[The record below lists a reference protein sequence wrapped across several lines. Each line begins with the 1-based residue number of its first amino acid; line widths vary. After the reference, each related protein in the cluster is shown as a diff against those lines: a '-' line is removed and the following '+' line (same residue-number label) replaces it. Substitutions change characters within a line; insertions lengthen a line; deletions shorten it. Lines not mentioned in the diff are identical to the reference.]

1 MIQQLI
7 GNTLLRYF
15 LEAPEGI
22 WNELQMEEKDI
33 LQSAKWGVWDS
44 KLLWKFHGLHY
55 ESFWLIFSI
64 CSYAVVIHDVS
75 IKINTA
81 MLESTRHMV
90 KCGSS
95 LFKSLVGVSECVIVC
110 WLLLPLVL
118 LYSSQ
123 SVWPEFSV
131 TCSQLPGVWN
141 REKRAGWFGLWAGSA
156 GKDEKKMWAWVK
168 ECCCKQTSFVIP
180 VIQRASSQHCRP
192 CGVFSGFVWL

>member
-1 MIQQLI
+1 MSWCYWLTYSNYPRLDMILQLI

-15 LEAPEGI
+15 LEVFYFNSAPEGI
-22 WNELQMEEKDI
+22 WNELQMEEKYI
-33 LQSAKWGVWDS
+33 LQSTKGGVWDS

-95 LFKSLVGVSECVIVC
+95 LFKSLVGVSERVIVC

-131 TCSQLPGVWN
+131 TCSHLPGV
-141 REKRAGWFGLWAGSA
+141 
-156 GKDEKKMWAWVK
+156 
-168 ECCCKQTSFVIP
+168 
-180 VIQRASSQHCRP
+180 
-192 CGVFSGFVWL
+192 